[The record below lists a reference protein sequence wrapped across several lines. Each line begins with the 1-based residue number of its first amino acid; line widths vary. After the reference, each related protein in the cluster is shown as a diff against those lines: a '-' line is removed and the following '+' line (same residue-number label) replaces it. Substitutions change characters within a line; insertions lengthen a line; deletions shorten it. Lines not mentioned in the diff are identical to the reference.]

1 VVKTLSKKRD
11 FEYSGRLESERKK
24 GKGSDDEQ
32 RNPKPEEQQSQS
44 NSNPKNLDDK
54 GNVSNN
60 EPSPNVQQTDE
71 DLKEP
76 DNRYSSQ
83 NDNNPR
89 PQQGEVEP
97 KQTNEDLK
105 NERQQGEPTNPNNQG
120 NVTQQQED
128 NSDGKDSDNENGD
141 NSESDKGFENEEDDT
156 ESTDSN
162 QAEDIQDDNS
172 DDDNVDDD
180 NDGKDEPKQDD
191 DDDKDDE
198 PKQDSKEHDIE
209 DNSLKGKALGKI
221 DPSLQKASKLKDLS
235 KMNKE
240 DAKEE
245 LIEIG
250 KSMAKKKVMA
260 AVASYLAPIILPI
273 IGALLAILLLF
284 MIIMTAANVMND
296 NEQDD
301 DKGCSV
307 QDKASTNVSNSK
319 DAKKNAENIYKY
331 TKEHVKGSTKK
342 GIAAWL
348 GNINEESGG
357 TFSSST
363 IQGGSKYKASLAKDP
378 SAGGYAFGFAQ
389 LDSERRVALLKYADK
404 KNKKWSDMDLQLD
417 YILNHDSS
425 DSPLI
430 KKLIKKDGDIKSLTE
445 DIMNQWERAGAK
457 ESLPKRQAAA
467 SKYYSMLNKKGDS
480 NIGESTSSAGD
491 NSDAGAKSGC
501 NTDSD
506 SKVDGELGASTKANN
521 KSGKVLKK
529 WNSKKEIPEKYKKHI
544 QLPDYKGVKLK
555 SSENIFPEGGNKG
568 QCTEYTW
575 SYMSQLYK
583 GKQPTNGN
591 GNSIYKAY
599 KSKGAKT
606 TANPTVGYGFSS
618 DPPYAGA
625 AESSVGH
632 TGVVI
637 GVMDDGKW
645 LMGNYNL
652 NGEANKGEKR
662 VQTFAL
668 VDGNKKKDG
677 TTFFSG
683 VGGAKIKSK

>member
-1 VVKTLSKKRD
+1 MSKKRD

-97 KQTNEDLK
+97 QQTNEDLK
-105 NERQQGEPTNPNNQG
+105 NERQQGDATNPNNQG

-162 QAEDIQDDNS
+162 QAEDIQDDSS

-191 DDDKDDE
+191 DDNTDDE
-198 PKQDSKEHDIE
+198 PKQDSKDHDIE

-273 IGALLAILLLF
+273 IGALLAVLLLF

-378 SAGGYAFGFAQ
+378 SAGGYGFGFAQ

-501 NTDSD
+501 NKDSD

-521 KSGKVLKK
+521 KSGKVIKK
-529 WNSKKEIPEKYKKHI
+529 WSSKKDIPKKYKKHI
-544 QLPDYKGVKLK
+544 ELPDYKGVKLK
-555 SSENIFPEGGNKG
+555 SSENIFPETGNKG
-568 QCTEYTW
+568 QCTEYTF

-591 GNSIYKAY
+591 GNVIYKAY

-606 TANPTVGYGFSS
+606 TANPTVGYGYSS

-625 AESSVGH
+625 ADSSVGH

-652 NGEANKGEKR
+652 NGEANKNEERK
-662 VQTFAL
+662 QTFAL
-668 VDGNKKKDG
+668 VDGNKSKGG